1 MKKKASLVLLCA
13 MLSLSLAACATSGG
27 GQKSSAPS
35 DSSSSAPASSANVA
49 SKSDQ
54 DVSVK
59 ILGSSVSTD
68 YSGDN
73 ILIVEYEFTN
83 NSDRERN
90 FMTTCD
96 DKAYQNGVECGSA
109 YVVSGVDAQAEMNDL
124 KPGATMTLKS
134 AYKLQ
139 DTTTPVEIEIK
150 QYFGNDVFLEETINL
165 S

>member
-13 MLSLSLAACATSGG
+13 MLALSLAACATSGRG
-27 GQKSSAPS
+27 SKSSAPS
-35 DSSSSAPASSANVA
+35 DSSPSAPTSSANVA
-49 SKSDQ
+49 SKSDG

-59 ILGSSVSTD
+59 ILNSSVSTD
-68 YSGDN
+68 YSGEN
-73 ILIVEYEFTN
+73 VLIVEYEFTN
-83 NSDRERN
+83 NSDKERN

-109 YVVSGVDAQAEMNDL
+109 YVVSGVDAQAEMNNL
-124 KPGATMTLKS
+124 KPGATTTLKS

-139 DTTTPVEIEIK
+139 DLTTPVEIEIK
-150 QYFGNDVFLEETINL
+150 QYFGKDVFLEETINL

>member
-1 MKKKASLVLLCA
+1 